1 MSSGGGRWRGKRAAG
16 HGGYLLL
23 ACILGLAALSAAMLI
38 RQASHPG
45 DVRLGWVTVDRLG
58 ASVSLLVA
66 TVGAVTFRYSQHY
79 LAGEPNQD
87 RFLGLLAV
95 TIGAAYLLMLSTNL
109 LLFFAVWSLTSLV
122 VHLLLTYYPDRVEA
136 LRAARKNF
144 LINRVGDLALIG
156 AIGIIWGVWHTL
168 DLHAFLEQANRP
180 GHKGYARAVG
190 LLIAL
195 AALTKSAQFPFHS
208 WLPETM
214 ESPTPVSALMHA
226 GIINAGGLLLL
237 RFSPLVIGDPAVL
250 VLLSAAGTVTAS
262 LGLVAMW
269 AQVNVKRSLAW
280 STVAQMGFMMIQCGL
295 GAFPTAAMHLVGHG
309 LYKAWN
315 FLRAAE
321 VPKPKPHAHHG
332 TPLRML
338 GLTALGTAFGV
349 PCLWLG
355 SRITGFE
362 PWHSPGELAL
372 AAIVA
377 LSVGQFWSEWPG
389 ERAVEWLVDVPFVSA
404 FLAVA
409 ACFLYHGAAVYL
421 RPVLGD
427 LPSPQGPWAWVAA
440 ALPVAAFAGLCVLH
454 AFLPTLGQK
463 PSGRAFRVHALHGF
477 YFNSY
482 ADRVVSSAW
491 TRFGMRK
498 GVARG

>member
-16 HGGYLLL
+16 HGGQLLL
-23 ACILGLAALSAAMLI
+23 ACLLGLAAISSAMLV

-45 DVRLGWVTVDRLG
+45 DVRLGWITVDRLG
-58 ASVSLLVA
+58 AAVSLLVA

-87 RFLGLLAV
+87 RFLGLLAL
-95 TIGAAYLLMLSTNL
+95 TAGLAYLLMLSTNL

-122 VHLLLTYYPDRVEA
+122 VHLLLTYYPDRIEA
-136 LRAARKNF
+136 QRAARKNF
-144 LINRVGDLALIG
+144 LINRVGDIALIA
-156 AIGIIWGVWHTL
+156 AIGMIWKVWGTL
-168 DLHAFLEQANRP
+168 DLHVFLEQATQP
-180 GHKGYARAVG
+180 GYKAQARVVG

-195 AALTKSAQFPFHS
+195 AAVTKSAQFPFHS

-226 GIINAGGLLLL
+226 GIINAGGVLLL
-237 RFSPLVIGDPAVL
+237 RFSPLVVSDSAVL
-250 VLLSAAGTVTAS
+250 LLLSAVGTVTAS

-309 LYKAWN
+309 LYKAWS
-315 FLRAAE
+315 FLRAAGI
-321 VPKPKPHAHHG
+321 PQPKPHHPAG
-332 TPLRML
+332 SPLRAL
-338 GLTALGTAFGV
+338 GLTALGTAFAV
-349 PCLWLG
+349 PCLWVG

-377 LSVGQFWSEWPG
+377 LSIGQFWAEWPG
-389 ERAVEWLVDVPFVSA
+389 ESRLEWLVDVPFVSA
-404 FLAVA
+404 FLAVV
-409 ACFLYHGAAVYL
+409 ACGLYHGAAVYL
-421 RPVLGD
+421 KPVLGD
-427 LPSPQGPWAWVAA
+427 LPAPEGRWAVVAA
-440 ALPVAAFAGLCVLH
+440 ALPVAAFAGLCVVH
-454 AFLPTLGQK
+454 AFLPVLGRS
-463 PSGRAFRVHALHGF
+463 PLGRAFRVHALHGF
-477 YFNSY
+477 YLNSV
-482 ADRVVSSAW
+482 ADRIVGWAW
-491 TRFGMRK
+491 SRFEK
-498 GVARG
+498 KKVTHA